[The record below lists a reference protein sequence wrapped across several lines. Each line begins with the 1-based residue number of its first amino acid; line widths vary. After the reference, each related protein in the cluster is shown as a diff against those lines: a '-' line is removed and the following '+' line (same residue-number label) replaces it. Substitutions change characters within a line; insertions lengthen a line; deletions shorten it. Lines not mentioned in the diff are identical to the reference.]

1 MGASGLKTKPI
12 RLIFTILVAVF
23 SFALFGLVSTL
34 MMYDANYTAA
44 TALEASILKASY
56 VYKNYHCTRDYGD
69 KVYETT
75 YSTLMS
81 TDDLEKLNNSSLG
94 LDFAGVFNFEKE
106 SDEIHYLDLIKT
118 IKYYPENEV
127 ISNGYNS
134 DRYYNNIFKGFS
146 DCGEEY
152 VLRNFPDSAIGNSKY
167 PTNSNEIAIS
177 KYAFDVIA
185 YYCDY
190 EEAEDIIGKT
200 LRIEMLDSSEIAS
213 INLKVTGV
221 YDFGE
226 ISPKFNSLKT
236 ANDFNLAND
245 YIDYMDNS
253 FHKIGFVS
261 SDFYSFYYDTL
272 IETNTIYP
280 DNYSQT
286 KYVKPQNRKYSFAIT
301 PIESFSIAR
310 SSYILNF
317 NKIAEDDSFFVMDN
331 DIYNTSVSISSV
343 IEMLELIF
351 LVVGSALAVLSA
363 LFLFNFISV
372 SISNKSKE
380 VGILRAVGARGMD
393 VFKIFFIESL
403 MICLMCF
410 IISSI
415 VAGVA
420 SMVIN
425 GILLKMLKIEL
436 AGINILH
443 LGILNIAIILGIAL
457 VVSVIATILPVY
469 FVSRKSPVESIRA
482 L

>member
-1 MGASGLKTKPI
+1 
-12 RLIFTILVAVF
+12 
-23 SFALFGLVSTL
+23 
-34 MMYDANYTAA
+34 
-44 TALEASILKASY
+44 
-56 VYKNYHCTRDYGD
+56 
-69 KVYETT
+69 
-75 YSTLMS
+75 
-81 TDDLEKLNNSSLG
+81 
-94 LDFAGVFNFEKE
+94 
-106 SDEIHYLDLIKT
+106 
-118 IKYYPENEV
+118 
-127 ISNGYNS
+127 
-134 DRYYNNIFKGFS
+134 
-146 DCGEEY
+146 
-152 VLRNFPDSAIGNSKY
+152 
-167 PTNSNEIAIS
+167 
-177 KYAFDVIA
+177 
-185 YYCDY
+185 
-190 EEAEDIIGKT
+190 
-200 LRIEMLDSSEIAS
+200 
-213 INLKVTGV
+213 
-221 YDFGE
+221 
-226 ISPKFNSLKT
+226 
-236 ANDFNLAND
+236 
-245 YIDYMDNS
+245 
-253 FHKIGFVS
+253 
-261 SDFYSFYYDTL
+261 
-272 IETNTIYP
+272 
-280 DNYSQT
+280 
-286 KYVKPQNRKYSFAIT
+286 
-301 PIESFSIAR
+301 
-310 SSYILNF
+310 
-317 NKIAEDDSFFVMDN
+317 MDN